1 MAKRGENI
9 RKRKDGRWEARY
21 MEENDGDR
29 KYRSIYGKSYNEVRE
44 KLFLQKMILQ
54 EKAHRIAIFNT
65 TITIDELCEQWLQ
78 EIREQRKGC
87 ACQTTAKRP
96 C

>member
-1 MAKRGENI
+1 
-9 RKRKDGRWEARY
+9 